1 MEKNLEIVETG
12 LQCDNQNCDWKDTT
26 ITFET
31 YGDWLNKPC
40 PKCGENVLTEE
51 DFKNA
56 EVLRISYQLIN
67 SLSQDDLNKLSN
79 LVGNKHSDELR
90 QSPLFK
96 DTIGLENLDASSEK
110 RVTMSVSTHK
120 EIKVDSI
127 QIDGGI

>member
-1 MEKNLEIVETG
+1 MENNLEIIENG
-12 LQCDNQNCDWKDTT
+12 LQCDNKNCDWKDTT

-56 EVLRISYQLIN
+56 EVIRISYQLIN
-67 SLSQDDLNKLSN
+67 SLSRDDLNKLSS

-120 EIKVDSI
+120 ESKVDSI
-127 QIDGGI
+127 QIDGEI